1 MASHL
6 TDEAHGQP
14 YIDENASMTAEKE
27 NPGESKDVFVED
39 EAHQIQYKTLS
50 WQVRLSSS
58 LHAVKS

>member
-1 MASHL
+1 
-6 TDEAHGQP
+6 
-14 YIDENASMTAEKE
+14 MTAEKE
-27 NPGESKDVFVED
+27 NLGESKDVFVED